1 MSNVGYEKKDIPV
14 KPVIIGGFIF
24 VLTIVVTILLLFEY
38 YVRVLDDTVYEF
50 KLSKRSEKLM
60 ELRKSESEILNSYK
74 VIDQEKEIYHI
85 PINQSKE
92 LLLDDQK
99 K

>member
-1 MSNVGYEKKDIPV
+1 MSNVGYEKRDIPV
-14 KPVIIGGFIF
+14 KPVIIGGVIF
-24 VLTIVVTILLLFEY
+24 VLTIVVTLFLLFEY

-50 KLSKRSEKLM
+50 KLSKRSKKLI
-60 ELRKSESEILNSYK
+60 ELRKSESETLNSYK

>member
-1 MSNVGYEKKDIPV
+1 MA
-14 KPVIIGGFIF
+14 
-24 VLTIVVTILLLFEY
+24 
-38 YVRVLDDTVYEF
+38 TVPAAPPSR
-50 KLSKRSEKLM
+50 LSKKLI
-60 ELRKSESEILNSYK
+60 ELRKSESETLNSYK

>member
-1 MSNVGYEKKDIPV
+1 MLIQNLEYTPV
-14 KPVIIGGFIF
+14 KPVIIGGVIF
-24 VLTIVVTILLLFEY
+24 VLTIVVTLFLLFEY

-50 KLSKRSEKLM
+50 KLSKRSKKLI
-60 ELRKSESEILNSYK
+60 ELRKSESETLNSYK

>member
-1 MSNVGYEKKDIPV
+1 MSNVGYEKRDIPV

-24 VLTIVVTILLLFEY
+24 VLTIVVTLFLLFEY

-50 KLSKRSEKLM
+50 KLSKRSKKLI
-60 ELRKSESEILNSYK
+60 ELRKSESETLNSYK

>member
-1 MSNVGYEKKDIPV
+1 MSNVGYEKRDIPV
-14 KPVIIGGFIF
+14 KPVIIGGVIF
-24 VLTIVVTILLLFEY
+24 VLTIVVTLFLLFEY

-50 KLSKRSEKLM
+50 KLSKRSKKLM
-60 ELRKSESEILNSYK
+60 ELRKSESETLNSYK

>member
-1 MSNVGYEKKDIPV
+1 MSNLGYEKQDIPV

-50 KLSKRSEKLM
+50 KLSKRSKKLI
-60 ELRKSESEILNSYK
+60 ELRKSESETLNSYK
-74 VIDQEKEIYHI
+74 VIDKEKEIYHI
-85 PINQSKE
+85 PIDRSKE

>member
-1 MSNVGYEKKDIPV
+1 MSNVGYEKRDIPV
-14 KPVIIGGFIF
+14 KPVIIGGVIF
-24 VLTIVVTILLLFEY
+24 VLTIVVTLFLLFEY

-50 KLSKRSEKLM
+50 KLSKRSKKLI
-60 ELRKSESEILNSYK
+60 ELRKSESETLNNYK

>member
-1 MSNVGYEKKDIPV
+1 MSNVGYEKRDIPV
-14 KPVIIGGFIF
+14 KPVIIGGVIF
-24 VLTIVVTILLLFEY
+24 VLTIGVTLFLLFEY

-50 KLSKRSEKLM
+50 KLSKRSKKLI
-60 ELRKSESEILNSYK
+60 ELRKSESETLNSYK